1 MEEDRRLALTEHLEE
16 LRARI
21 IRSLVYVMA
30 GMSICWILYPYIFR
44 LLERPVLKTLQH
56 TSGTLQVLDIME
68 PFWVRCQVSLVAGLA
83 LALPFVLLEVWGFVR
98 PGLTQRERRV
108 IRTLPLV
115 VFALFLCGVAFG
127 YWMCSVFLKW
137 LLSEYFV
144 LPGMTAQLRVQ
155 GTILFL
161 AKLLLAFGIGF
172 QLPVLI
178 VLLNRLGILPEATLR
193 RRWREATVAVFII
206 AAIITPSWDPI
217 SMMLAAMPLALLYL
231 GTWGVIILME
241 RRAKRATKIEE

>member
-1 MEEDRRLALTEHLEE
+1 M
-16 LRARI
+16 
-21 IRSLVYVMA
+21 
-30 GMSICWILYPYIFR
+30 
-44 LLERPVLKTLQH
+44 LKTLQH